1 MKLWILVVY
10 LAGSSMTVNNGGPA
24 TAEFVT
30 REACEA
36 AGAAIAEKWPGG
48 TWGNW
53 TPRYQGHLCVHASS
67 PTAAAQ

>member
-10 LAGSSMTVNNGGPA
+10 LAGNSGTVNNGGPA

-48 TWGNW
+48 TLWKPKYN
-53 TPRYQGHLCVHASS
+53 GHLCVHASS